1 VIEST
6 VYLVFLGIF
15 ALVLFSG
22 RWVLRYF
29 RNRPM
34 PAAVPPA
41 QTAED
46 VAAVQALRKSTTK
59 LGKVVGWSAAAIVGV
74 ILLVFFWHFFL
85 LCACV
90 GLILWCIRGI
100 ISDGVADGIR
110 KARK

>member
-46 VAAVQALRKSTTK
+46 VAA
-59 LGKVVGWSAAAIVGV
+59 VVGWSAAAIVGV